1 MSTNLVDRFLNNVIL
16 NFVTKDEW
24 HTLVIGFFDGLSFN
38 MQGKWCRKAFGSPK
52 ISVENV
58 VTEKLWYYKAA
69 YVAGELSKLALV
81 VVLIELYGVKI
92 LAVI

>member
-1 MSTNLVDRFLNNVIL
+1 MDRVLNNVIL

-24 HTLVIGFFDGLSFN
+24 HTMVIGFFDGLSLN

-52 ISVENV
+52 VDVENV

-69 YVAGELSKLALV
+69 YVAGELGKVALV
-81 VVLIELYGVKI
+81 ILLVEIYGIRI